1 MFDIESNGIRAV
13 YHKAIGDSFNIS
25 HEG

>member
-1 MFDIESNGIRAV
+1 MFDIEPNGIRAV
-13 YHKAIGDSFNIS
+13 YHKAIGDGFNIS

>member
-1 MFDIESNGIRAV
+1 MFDIESNGIRV
-13 YHKAIGDSFNIS
+13 IYHKAIGDGLNIS

>member
-1 MFDIESNGIRAV
+1 MFDIDPNGIRAI
-13 YHKAIGDSFNIS
+13 YHKAIGDGFNIS

>member
-1 MFDIESNGIRAV
+1 MFDIEPNGIRAI
-13 YHKAIGDSFNIS
+13 YHKAIGDGFNIS

>member
-1 MFDIESNGIRAV
+1 MFDIEPNGIRAV
-13 YHKAIGDSFNIS
+13 YHKAIGGGFNIS